1 MADSIP
7 TADDLPLK
15 VKLAVY
21 GAGLFSN
28 SISNMMN
35 IVVPLWALAL
45 DPTPLTL
52 GLILGARSVLPLL
65 LAIHS
70 GVLMDR
76 IGTRR
81 VLLFFGV
88 MAILT
93 TPLYPAMPF
102 ILALIALQML
112 NGLAASMGWVGAQ
125 TLIGQ
130 IMRGSTRHAGR
141 LTFASRIGAIAG
153 PPVIGAVWDIFGAWP
168 AFILLTLPG
177 IAMLMSASILPP
189 DSLSHQADGSPRP
202 AFQLR
207 QLLPRPGD
215 YIEAFRL
222 LAVPTIAFV
231 VLVAMIRISG
241 NGVKSSFWVVYL
253 EQIGMTG
260 TLIGL
265 LSSANSVAGGGSA
278 LMALTATRIMAAPHL
293 LFVTV
298 GLSIA
303 LITITPLMTSFFV
316 LLAVTALRG
325 GAMGVSQPVMISI
338 MSKASGTRQ
347 GHAVGLRTTTNRLL
361 AVIIPIAMGALM
373 EVFGLAMSFYIIGSL
388 IGALMIPTWM
398 AMRRAGLSTPA
409 RAVNPP

>member
-1 MADSIP
+1 MAENVP
-7 TADDLPLK
+7 TGDDLPLK

-52 GLILGARSVLPLL
+52 GLILGARSILPLL
-65 LAIHS
+65 FAIHS
-70 GVLMDR
+70 GALMDR

-81 VLLFFGV
+81 VLLFFGI

-102 ILALIALQML
+102 IPALIALQMF

-153 PPVIGAVWDIFGAWP
+153 PPLIGAVWDIFGAWP
-168 AFILLTLPG
+168 TFILLTLPG
-177 IAMLMSASILPP
+177 IAMLLTANILPP
-189 DSLSHQADGSPRP
+189 DSPSHQADGSHRP
-202 AFQLR
+202 TFQIR
-207 QLLPRPGD
+207 QLLPRPAD

-222 LAVPTIAFV
+222 LAVPAIAFV

-278 LMALTATRIMAAPHL
+278 LMARAATRIMTAPHL
-293 LFVTV
+293 LFFTV
-298 GLSIA
+298 GLSIV
-303 LITITPLMTSFFV
+303 LITITPLMTSFF
-316 LLAVTALRG
+316 LLLLVTALRG
-325 GAMGVSQPVMISI
+325 ASMGVSQPVMISI

-347 GHAVGLRTTTNRLL
+347 GHAVGLRTTTNRLI
-361 AVIIPIAMGALM
+361 AVFIPISMGALM
-373 EVFGLAMSFYIIGSL
+373 EVFGLEMSFYIIGFL
-388 IGALMIPTWM
+388 ISTLMIPTLI
-398 AMRRAGLSTPA
+398 AMRRAGLATL
-409 RAVNPP
+409 PPGTTSP